1 MKIILFLLFLLIFSW
16 ICWFFA
22 VFRISEDNLEKDTRF
37 SDSLFTKKDK
47 FSVFFAYYDFSQK
60 NVKRSL
66 RLVEIIRKLRKD
78 YLFSNLTWNYRII
91 SCENQ
96 IIRSAWTRFYQ
107 LLGLSRLISTNL
119 EEFSLIFFRNP
130 KKIGLGWTVFTN
142 LH

>member
-1 MKIILFLLFLLIFSW
+1 MFFLIFSW

-47 FSVFFAYYDFSQK
+47 FSVFFCIFTIFSQK

-130 KKIGLGWTVFTN
+130 EKIGLGWTVFTN